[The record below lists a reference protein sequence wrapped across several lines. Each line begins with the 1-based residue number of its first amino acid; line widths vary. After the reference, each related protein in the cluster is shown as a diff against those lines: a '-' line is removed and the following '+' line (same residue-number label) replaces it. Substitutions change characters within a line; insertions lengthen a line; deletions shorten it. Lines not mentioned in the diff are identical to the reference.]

1 MPVVEWCHGKR
12 SLQILF
18 TLLFVQP
25 CLGWGGSRA
34 TQTVAIHRYLQRIPD
49 DSRQLLSLV
58 VASSPLPPP
67 VQGNRQ
73 QYFWVFVSCLARG
86 WFVCFAKQAAQQSG
100 TFNFASIFEL
110 MD

>member
-1 MPVVEWCHGKR
+1 MAVVGGGYGK
-12 SLQILF
+12 SALQILF
-18 TLLFVQP
+18 SLLLVQSS
-25 CLGWGGSRA
+25 LGRRGSRA
-34 TQTVAIHRYLQRIPD
+34 TQTVAIHRYLQRVSD